1 MFSQQTY
8 DGVEYRMI
16 QTENF
21 CAIKVFATMDYLK
34 MGGAGKTYNY
44 FFFLCFIIGYKCS
57 YLVTPN
63 YEDNNIR

>member
-44 FFFLCFIIGYKCS
+44 FFFLCFIGLNVPSNS
-57 YLVTPN
+57 YY
-63 YEDNNIR
+63 YEDNIR